1 MLRWTCVQ
9 DTKHVLAQLR
19 EADFAAKEQQDKMLA
34 LQTELASSQQ
44 EVQLAQ
50 QKTAE
55 LETELGLQMKQHQ
68 HLLDEL
74 SQSQVCF
81 LHGCCCGTG
90 SSVLSLIIV
99 WCCCGIHNAISF
111 CV

>member
-1 MLRWTCVQ
+1 MHPTDNAYSLSLSMVEDQAHMIGQAPCSVTWHVQ
-9 DTKHVLAQLR
+9 DTKQVLAQLR

-34 LQTELASSQQ
+34 LQTELASGHQQ
-44 EVQLAQ
+44 VHLAH

-55 LETELGLQMKQHQ
+55 LEAELDLQSKQQQ

-81 LHGCCCGTG
+81 LHSCC
-90 SSVLSLIIV
+90 
-99 WCCCGIHNAISF
+99 
-111 CV
+111 